1 MKQRNINFNETLL
14 SFLKGRESLSEIN
27 IERKIKTYDN
37 AFVHIENRAFS
48 GGNIG
53 KLSISDIKI
62 AGIADASIGI
72 IRPAQSIKAP
82 LFVAEKLDLLSLSRL
97 IIDIPHTSND
107 SGFDSKRLDGIA
119 DISKELSIIPRK
131 NIIVES
137 TSHNPF
143 SPYCFK
149 GIFFRHHR
157 FATGTAIRRYIS
169 WWDLCL
175 SAADRSDEGAVCDAN
190 SFSGEFKNNYV
201 SSSLVLRL
209 IGAVIDDEWKN
220 DYINGFLF

>member
-1 MKQRNINFNETLL
+1 MKQRKINFNETLL
-14 SFLKGRESLSEIN
+14 SFLKGREPLSEIH
-27 IERKIKTYDN
+27 IDGKIKTYDN
-37 AFVHIENRAFS
+37 AFVHIENRAFY

-72 IRPAQSIKAP
+72 IRPVQSIKAP

-97 IIDIPHTSND
+97 IIDIPHPSSV
-107 SGFDSKRLDGIA
+107 SGFDPKCIDSLA
-119 DISKELSIIPRK
+119 DISKELSIVPRK

-137 TSHNPF
+137 ASNNPF

-169 WWDLCL
+169 WWNLCV
-175 SAADRSDEGAVCDAN
+175 SAADRSDDGAVCDAN
-190 SFSGEFKNNYV
+190 SFYGEFKNNYV

-209 IGAVIDDEWKN
+209 IGAVIDDEWEN